1 MLENVSDKK
10 LKRIRLRFIRGIDY
24 SGEFISEESF
34 DLFDEDDFKRLMLV
48 INTIESNS
56 DIGFVVEG
64 SSFEQDTYDNSKLG
78 ENEFISL
85 KEIYIGEIVGKNIKI
100 ANDLFT
106 KVDFIETVTDF
117 DELMNKLKNIVYEIK
132 KINNI
137 SDTAKI
143 FNYNQKHEGKV
154 YMYN

>member
-1 MLENVSDKK
+1 MLENVSDKI